1 MVDLK
6 HSDFR
11 IIEEA
16 FRTGDPGYV
25 LDFSNRTFAEHFDD
39 EFGIDIELPEYGG
52 GSKMS
57 RLRTFFRVSSAP
69 LVTRAMRSLWEYREA
84 NIAKPIDP
92 KTKRAAVQT
101 DRKD

>member
-6 HSDFR
+6 HSDLR

-16 FRTGDPGYV
+16 FRTSDPGYV
-25 LDFSNRTFAEHFDD
+25 LDFSNRTVAEYFGY
-39 EFGIDIELPEYGG
+39 EFGIDIELLPEYGR

-57 RLRTFFRVSSAP
+57 RLREFFRVSSAP

-84 NIAKPIDP
+84 NISKPN
-92 KTKRAAVQT
+92 
-101 DRKD
+101 